1 MRTDLSGQIERIT
14 YANEENGFTIAKVKV
29 QGQKDLV
36 TVVGNLMAP
45 MPGEILEMRGTWAHH
60 PKFGEQFKVVKFKTK
75 VPATVYGIR
84 KYLGSGLI
92 KGLGPVMAGRIV
104 DKFGKKTLDIIE
116 NEIGRLAEIRGIA
129 EKSIARIAKAW
140 EAQKEIRDVMI
151 FLQSHGVSSA
161 YAAKIFKRYGDRSVA
176 VVKQNP
182 YRLATDIFGI
192 GFLKADSIAKELGFS
207 EDSRVRVEAGAVY
220 TLHQLSEDGHV
231 YYPYEQLVER
241 CRETLGV
248 AREPVVQAIGNLNAA
263 RQVVIEDL
271 NDGIE
276 NFKQNNKAVYLTRFH
291 QCETGISNRLK
302 ALLSAPKLT
311 REVESTRAME
321 WVQQQLSFQPA
332 ENQQAAILSALE
344 NKVMVITGGPG
355 TGKTTI
361 VKAILKIFSKLKI
374 KIMLAAP
381 TGRAAKRM
389 NEMTGHDAKT
399 IHRLLEYSIHKQGF
413 QKNEKNPLDCDLLI
427 VDEASMIDTV
437 LMFHL
442 LKAIP
447 ATATCIFVGDVNQ
460 LPSVG
465 AGNVLN
471 DMIASG
477 SVAVIELNEIFRQ
490 ARSSRIIVNAH
501 KINEGQLPALHQSEI
516 FDPNNDFY
524 FIEQDDPEKVLEI
537 ILELAHRRIPQRF
550 RFDPIDDIQVLTPM
564 HKGVVGAVNLNAKL
578 QSVLN
583 PGNGGV
589 IRGDRTYRT
598 NDKVM
603 QIRNNYDKDVFNGDI
618 GRISDIRLEDRQ
630 VSIFFDNREVVYDF
644 SELDEIV
651 LAYAVSVHKSQ
662 GSEYPVVILPI
673 LTQHYILLQR
683 NLIYTAVTRGRN
695 LVVMVG
701 SRKALAIG
709 VNNSQTKQRYT
720 QLRSRLAGRPYQAP
734 GSAWLRSP
742 KQ

>member
-1 MRTDLSGQIERIT
+1 MMLTDLSGRIERIT
-14 YANEENGFTIAKVKV
+14 FTNEENGFTIAKVKV
-29 QGQKDLV
+29 QGQRDLV

-45 MPGEILEMRGTWAHH
+45 MPGEILDMHGKWAHH
-60 PKFGEQFKVVKFKTK
+60 PKFGEQFKVVQFKTR

-116 NEIGRLAEIRGIA
+116 NEMGRLAEVKGIA

-140 EAQKEIRDVMI
+140 DAQKEIRDVMI

-161 YAAKIFKRYGDRSVA
+161 YATKIFKRYGDRSIA

-192 GFLKADSIAKELGFS
+192 GFLKADSIAKELGFLD
-207 EDSRVRVEAGAVY
+207 DSQVRVEAGVVY

-241 CRETLGV
+241 CREILDV
-248 AREPVVQAIGNLNAA
+248 AREPVVQAIGNLNAV
-263 RQVVIEDL
+263 RQVVIEDI

-302 ALLSAPKLT
+302 ALLSAPKLI
-311 REVESTRAME
+311 REVDSTRDIE

-332 ENQQAAILSALE
+332 ENQQAAIRCALE

-374 KIMLAAP
+374 KIMMAAP

-389 NEMTGHDAKT
+389 SEMTDHDAKT
-399 IHRLLEYSIHKQGF
+399 IHRLLEYSIRKQGF
-413 QKNEKNPLDCDLLI
+413 QRNEKNPLDCDLLI
-427 VDEASMIDTV
+427 VDEASMIDTI
-437 LMFHL
+437 LMYHL

-447 ATATCIFVGDVNQ
+447 ATASCIFVGDVNQ

-471 DMIASG
+471 DIIASG
-477 SVAVIELNEIFRQ
+477 FVAVIELNEIFRQ
-490 ARSSRIIVNAH
+490 AKASRIIVNAH
-501 KINEGQLPALHQSEI
+501 KINEGELPAFNQSEI
-516 FDPNNDFY
+516 SDPNNDFY

-537 ILELAHRRIPQRF
+537 ILELVNRRIPQRF
-550 RFDPIDDIQVLTPM
+550 GFDAIDDIQVLTPM
-564 HKGVVGAVNLNAKL
+564 HKGVVGVANLNDQL

-589 IRGDRTYRT
+589 IRGDRTYRI

-603 QIRNNYDKDVFNGDI
+603 QIRNNYDKEVFNGDI
-618 GRISDIRLEDRQ
+618 GRITGICSEDRQ
-630 VSIFFDNREVVYDF
+630 ITISFDNRDIVYDF
-644 SELDEIV
+644 SGLDEII

-709 VNNSQTKQRYT
+709 VNNNKTQQRFT
-720 QLRSRLAGRPYQAP
+720 RLRYRLI
-734 GSAWLRSP
+734 
-742 KQ
+742 

>member
-1 MRTDLSGQIERIT
+1 MLTDLSGQIERIT
-14 YANEENGFTIAKVKV
+14 FTNEENGFTIAKVKV

-45 MPGEILEMRGTWAHH
+45 MPGEILEMHGQWAQH
-60 PKFGEQFKVVKFKTK
+60 PKFGEQFKVARFKTR

-116 NEIGRLAEIRGIA
+116 NEIGRLAEVKGIA

-140 EAQKEIRDVMI
+140 DAQKEIRDVMI

-192 GFLKADSIAKELGFS
+192 GFLKADSIARELGFS
-207 EDSRVRVEAGAVY
+207 EDSCERVEAGVVF
-220 TLHQLSEDGHV
+220 TLDQLSEDGHV

-241 CRETLGV
+241 CREILNV
-248 AREPVVQAIGNLNAA
+248 AREPVVQAIDSLNAA
-263 RQVVIEDL
+263 RQLVIEDL
-271 NDGIE
+271 NDGLD
-276 NFKQNNKAVYLTRFH
+276 NFKQNNKAVYLARFH

-302 ALLSAPKLT
+302 ALLSAPKL
-311 REVESTRAME
+311 VRAVDSALAIE
-321 WVQQQLSFQPA
+321 WVQKQLSFQPA
-332 ENQQAAILSALE
+332 ENQQAAIRSALE

-361 VKAILKIFSKLKI
+361 VKAILEIFLKLKV

-389 NEMTGHDAKT
+389 NEMTDHDAKT

-437 LMFHL
+437 LMYHL

-447 ATATCIFVGDVNQ
+447 ATTTCIFVGDVNQ

-465 AGNVLN
+465 PGNVLN
-471 DMIASG
+471 DIIASG

-490 ARSSRIIVNAH
+490 ASASRIIVNAH
-501 KINEGQLPALHQSEI
+501 KINDGQLSTLQQSEI

-524 FIEQDDPEKVLEI
+524 FIEQDDPETVLEI
-537 ILELAHRRIPQRF
+537 ILELANQRIPQRF
-550 RFDPIDDIQVLTPM
+550 RFDPIDDIQVLSPM
-564 HKGVVGAVNLNAKL
+564 HKGVVGAANLNARL

-583 PGNGGV
+583 PGNGGI
-589 IRGDRTYRT
+589 IRGDRTFRL

-603 QIRNNYDKDVFNGDI
+603 QIRNNYDKNVFNGDI
-618 GRISDIRLEDRQ
+618 GRITGIDSEERQ
-630 VSIFFDNREVVYDF
+630 VTISFDNRDVAYDF
-644 SELDEIV
+644 SDLDEII

-709 VNNSQTKQRYT
+709 VNNSQTKQRFT
-720 QLRSRLAGRPYQAP
+720 QLRCRLARHP
-734 GSAWLRSP
+734 
-742 KQ
+742 